1 MFEYF
6 RSILDGLIN
15 TRGKSPFSFLD
26 LNEQFNMESRNDL
39 DIYRMLNAA
48 FLIALAGKDGS
59 DTEGAKKFLQTM
71 SESNEW
77 KDIAQ
82 FYLNGICLI
91 RNEISRTCKK
101 DADFAQ
107 RLKGLAD
114 HISNG
119 SDTADSEKIAETIWS
134 VFFPEATGIQTDRQ
148 KQVDMLREKRIVSI
162 KELNKEPITDPGR
175 QILFTSNVLLTIPS
189 KSIIETD
196 KLDFRSNLKKKLQHV
211 SDEEQIYFYDH
222 PIQTGVEPEK
232 NEVLYGLQ
240 GLAQAFEYEK
250 KQGNMSMDTKPVC
263 LLSVSVTHQGLHAI
277 AKDYLEEELQRSG
290 GIDSLSLYVFTESDT
305 QRIVDEILIPA
316 AGRYTRQA
324 DASLLGDIFGV
335 DGEYGRHYSF
345 LKAITALWN
354 IIFQPDIRAT
364 FKIDLD
370 QIFPQEELK
379 KQTGSTMFEHFMSPL
394 WGAQGHDP
402 EGRPLEL
409 GMIAGALVNENDIG
423 DSVFVPD
430 VRFPGRALSADEYF
444 FFSAL
449 PQALSTEAEMMSR
462 YSSNGKLDG
471 KNRCIQ
477 RIHVTG
483 GTNGIL
489 IDSLRRYRPFTPT
502 FMGRAE
508 DQAYILSVLLNQEGP
523 RLAYVHKDGLIMRH
537 DKEAFAQ
544 EAIQSARIPK
554 MVGDYV
560 RIIYFSEYARALKE
574 DFLEIKDIV
583 DPFTGCFISKIPV
596 SVVYLRFAF
605 KVLTFF
611 SSKRAE
617 DGAEFIRIGVQRIA
631 DALKFTDGTDSNL
644 KEQYNKE
651 RMGWN
656 LYYDIL
662 DSLEQGLKY
671 RDPFT
676 IDLKKKA
683 EDIIHQC
690 RILTG
695 KH

>member
-1 MFEYF
+1 
-6 RSILDGLIN
+6 
-15 TRGKSPFSFLD
+15 
-26 LNEQFNMESRNDL
+26 
-39 DIYRMLNAA
+39 
-48 FLIALAGKDGS
+48 
-59 DTEGAKKFLQTM
+59 
-71 SESNEW
+71 
-77 KDIAQ
+77 
-82 FYLNGICLI
+82 
-91 RNEISRTCKK
+91 
-101 DADFAQ
+101 
-107 RLKGLAD
+107 
-114 HISNG
+114 
-119 SDTADSEKIAETIWS
+119 
-134 VFFPEATGIQTDRQ
+134 
-148 KQVDMLREKRIVSI
+148 
-162 KELNKEPITDPGR
+162 
-175 QILFTSNVLLTIPS
+175 
-189 KSIIETD
+189 
-196 KLDFRSNLKKKLQHV
+196 
-211 SDEEQIYFYDH
+211 
-222 PIQTGVEPEK
+222 
-232 NEVLYGLQ
+232 
-240 GLAQAFEYEK
+240 
-250 KQGNMSMDTKPVC
+250 
-263 LLSVSVTHQGLHAI
+263 
-277 AKDYLEEELQRSG
+277 
-290 GIDSLSLYVFTESDT
+290 
-305 QRIVDEILIPA
+305 
-316 AGRYTRQA
+316 
-324 DASLLGDIFGV
+324 
-335 DGEYGRHYSF
+335 
-345 LKAITALWN
+345 
-354 IIFQPDIRAT
+354 
-364 FKIDLD
+364 
-370 QIFPQEELK
+370 
-379 KQTGSTMFEHFMSPL
+379 
-394 WGAQGHDP
+394 
-402 EGRPLEL
+402 
-409 GMIAGALVNENDIG
+409 
-423 DSVFVPD
+423 
-430 VRFPGRALSADEYF
+430 
-444 FFSAL
+444 
-449 PQALSTEAEMMSR
+449 MMSR

-471 KNRCIQ
+471 KTRCIQ

-489 IDSLRRYRPFTPT
+489 IDSLRRHRPFTPT